1 MLTLVFQNPTQWNL
15 QGKAAL
21 IAASSSTILIVWAYF
36 RLPETNGKTYE
47 ELDLLFEANV
57 PARDF
62 KNYDTTDLKRRAVE
76 KVQA

>member
-1 MLTLVFQNPTQWNL
+1 LQNPTQWNL

-21 IAASSSTILIVWAYF
+21 IGASTSTLLIIWAYF

-47 ELDLLFEANV
+47 ELDLLFEAGV

-62 KNYDTTDLKRRAVE
+62 KNYDTTELKMRAVE
-76 KVQA
+76 KVQG